1 MIEVKMCLNRF
12 ARRCGYFFNAGLT
25 EGYEDKPNVNNGYN
39 CSHPD
44 CGDEDEGIGWGRA
57 GACPLAYPAG
67 DDDDGDDQMVV
78 EIADEDFDPRYMTRV
93 EDEEE

>member
-1 MIEVKMCLNRF
+1 MSTMATTAAI
-12 ARRCGYFFNAGLT
+12 LT
-25 EGYEDKPNVNNGYN
+25 AAMRTKG
-39 CSHPD
+39 S
-44 CGDEDEGIGWGRA
+44 A
-57 GACPLAYPAG
+57 ACPLAYPAG